1 MPTPE
6 PANIARPAG
15 QQTPGSGGLPAS
27 TVSAEP
33 PAPSSSSSSSTTNPQ
48 PSPRPAA
55 VTAAASNGLVPGEP
69 LVNGGAGVPPAAAS
83 VAEPVSAPVASGTSS
98 PCPSPALKVVLLPEH
113 LRQNQAG
120 PSTGTGGQP
129 RPSQGAGGFLASPT
143 PAAMVKTVAAA
154 TGNPPPASRT
164 PAPTVQRI
172 TVSSPHVK
180 APQLGQTTVPLLQ
193 NFQVPAGMVLARS
206 DSGQLV
212 LVPQKAIAQA
222 KAWAQGAGNTS
233 SAAPSGTSLVRIS
246 TVQAAGAQR
255 TPNQVRPPPVQ
266 QVNQIP
272 AGGQTSAASQRI
284 TVVQP
289 QTAGGAIAPK
299 ATSTVTQKQASAPAD
314 RSATVPVVQA
324 SASPETLENVKKCKN
339 FLATLIKLAS
349 SGSHSPQMSGNVKT
363 LVQKL
368 LDGKVEVEEFT
379 NQLYK
384 ELKSSPQPYL
394 VPFLKRSLPALRKL
408 MPNSQAF
415 IQQCLQKPAT
425 PASTLAAVSGA
436 SKQANPGQATKTIT
450 VTSASQQ
457 AKVLQTL
464 PSPQMVVQQSGVL
477 IKSQASMLPRTQ
489 TVTLQRTP
497 NHIIVPVSKN
507 QVKETQAGAATLV
520 TKVSLAQMNKNPT
533 SVLLQTSP
541 GQIIK
546 KEAGGTTFRDEDDIN
561 DVASMAGVN
570 INEENAR
577 ILATNSELVGT
588 IIRSCKDE
596 AFLSSVSL
604 QKKALEIGKKHGV
617 TEVNS
622 DVLST
627 ISHATQEHLRELVE
641 KLTVIAQ
648 HRMATYKDD
657 DRYSLLN
664 DTRSQLKFFEQLD
677 RLEKQRKDEDERETL
692 LRLAK
697 SRAKHEDPEQL
708 RLKQRAKE
716 MQQLEL
722 AQLQQREANLAAL
735 AAIGPRKRKT
745 PDSPGLRTGNEGLS
759 GSGSALGGLRAAQAR
774 PYLRQRITRVNLRDL
789 ILCLEQDRSKR
800 HSPLLYRA
808 YLK

>member
-324 SASPETLENVKKCKN
+324 SASP
-339 FLATLIKLAS
+339 
-349 SGSHSPQMSGNVKT
+349 
-363 LVQKL
+363 
-368 LDGKVEVEEFT
+368 DGKVEVEEFT

>member
-6 PANIARPAG
+6 PASIARPAG
-15 QQTPGSGGLPAS
+15 PPPPGSSGLPAPAG
-27 TVSAEP
+27 SAAPPASNPAPVP
-33 PAPSSSSSSSTTNPQ
+33 PAP
-48 PSPRPAA
+48 
-55 VTAAASNGLVPGEP
+55 AAANGLAPGEA
-69 LVNGGAGVPPAAAS
+69 LVNGGARMPPVPGPGSAPAAA
-83 VAEPVSAPVASGTSS
+83 V
-98 PCPSPALKVVLLPEH
+98 KVLLLPE
-113 LRQNQAG
+113 
-120 PSTGTGGQP
+120 PP
-129 RPSQGAGGFLASPT
+129 RPSQTGPGAGGQSRPSPGG
-143 PAAMVKTVAAA
+143 PLLKTVSAAS
-154 TGNPPPASRT
+154 GNPLPASRA
-164 PAPTVQRI
+164 PAATVQRI
-172 TVSSPHVK
+172 TVSSPHIK
-180 APQLGQTTVPLLQ
+180 SPQVSQNTVPLLQ

-222 KAWAQGAGNTS
+222 KAWAQGTGSTS
-233 SAAPSGTSLVRIS
+233 SVAPTSTPLVRIS
-246 TVQAAGAQR
+246 TVQATGTQR
-255 TPNQVRPPPVQ
+255 IPNQVKPPAVQ
-266 QVNQIP
+266 QLNQLQV
-272 AGGQTSAASQRI
+272 GGQTNAASQRI
-284 TVVQP
+284 TVVQA
-289 QTAGGAIAPK
+289 AGGAIAPK
-299 ATSTVTQKQASAPAD
+299 VISTVTQKQASASGD

-349 SGSHSPQMSGNVKT
+349 SGSHSPQMSSNVKV

-415 IQQCLQKPAT
+415 IQQCLQQPAAPT
-425 PASTLAAVSGA
+425 STLASVSGA
-436 SKQANPGQATKTIT
+436 SKQANPGQPTKTIT
-450 VTSASQQ
+450 VTSASQ

-464 PSPQMVVQQSGVL
+464 PSPQVVVQQSGVL
-477 IKSQASMLPRTQ
+477 IKPQASTLPRTQ

-497 NHIIVPVSKN
+497 NHIIVPVSQN
-507 QVKETQAGAATLV
+507 QVKETPAGAANLV
-520 TKVSLAQMNKNPT
+520 TKVSLAQVNKNQP
-533 SVLLQTSP
+533 SVLLQTP
-541 GQIIK
+541 PDQIVK
-546 KEAGGTTFRDEDDIN
+546 KEVGGATFRDEDDIN

-588 IIRSCKDE
+588 VIRSCKDE

-641 KLTVIAQ
+641 KLTMIAR
-648 HRMATYKDD
+648 HRMTTYKDD

-677 RLEKQRKDEDERETL
+677 RLEKQRKDEDEREAL

-697 SRAKHEDPEQL
+697 SRAKHEDPEQV

-759 GSGSALGGLRAAQAR
+759 GSSDAPGGLRAAQAR
-774 PYLRQRITRVNLRDL
+774 PYLRQRVTRVNLRDL
-789 ILCLEQDRSKR
+789 MLCLEQERTTK
-800 HSPLLYRA
+800 HSLLLYRA

>member
-745 PDSPGLRTGNEGLS
+745 PDSPGLRTGNEIAMKL
-759 GSGSALGGLRAAQAR
+759 
-774 PYLRQRITRVNLRDL
+774 
-789 ILCLEQDRSKR
+789 
-800 HSPLLYRA
+800 
-808 YLK
+808 

>member
-6 PANIARPAG
+6 PASIARPAG
-15 QQTPGSGGLPAS
+15 PPPPAA
-27 TVSAEP
+27 SAQP
-33 PAPSSSSSSSTTNPQ
+33 PAPG
-48 PSPRPAA
+48 PSP
-55 VTAAASNGLVPGEP
+55 TAANGLVNGSAAPAAPGI
-69 LVNGGAGVPPAAAS
+69 PPA
-83 VAEPVSAPVASGTSS
+83 
-98 PCPSPALKVVLLPEH
+98 CPAPALKVVLLPE
-113 LRQNQAG
+113 RPPQPAG
-120 PSTGTGGQP
+120 QS
-129 RPSQGAGGFLASPT
+129 RPN
-143 PAAMVKTVAAA
+143 PAAPLLSAAAAVVKTVPAL
-154 TGNPPPASRT
+154 TGNPLPVSRPPA
-164 PAPTVQRI
+164 ATVQRI
-172 TVSSPHVK
+172 TVSSPHIK
-180 APQLGQTTVPLLQ
+180 PPQLGQTTVPILH

-222 KAWAQGAGNTS
+222 KAWAQGTGSTS
-233 SAAPSGTSLVRIS
+233 TAAATSTPLVRIS
-246 TVQAAGAQR
+246 TGQVTGTQR
-255 TPNQVRPPPVQ
+255 IPNQVKPPAVQ
-266 QVNQIP
+266 LKQLQ
-272 AGGQTSAASQRI
+272 AGGQTSATSQRI

-289 QTAGGAIAPK
+289 QTAGAVIAPK
-299 ATSTVTQKQASAPAD
+299 ATSTVVQKQASVPAD

-349 SGSHSPQMSGNVKT
+349 SGSHSPQMSCNVKA

-368 LDGKVEVEEFT
+368 LDGKMEVEEFT

-394 VPFLKRSLPALRKL
+394 VPFLKRSLPALRRL

-425 PASTLAAVSGA
+425 PASTLAVVSGA
-436 SKQANPGQATKTIT
+436 SKQANPGQATKTMT
-450 VTSASQQ
+450 VMSASQQ

-477 IKSQASMLPRTQ
+477 IKSQGSTLPRTQ

-497 NHIIVPVSKN
+497 NHIIVPVSQN
-507 QVKETQAGAATLV
+507 QVKETQAGAVTLV
-520 TKVSLAQMNKNPT
+520 TKVSLAQANKNPT
-533 SVLLQTSP
+533 SVLLQPSA
-541 GQIIK
+541 GQVIK
-546 KEAGGTTFRDEDDIN
+546 KEVGGATFRDEDDIN

-588 IIRSCKDE
+588 VIRSCKDE
-596 AFLSSVSL
+596 AFLSPVSL

-617 TEVNS
+617 TEMNS
-622 DVLST
+622 DVLNT

-641 KLTVIAQ
+641 KLTVIAR

-677 RLEKQRKDEDERETL
+677 RLEKQRKDEDEREAL

-697 SRAKHEDPEQL
+697 SRAKNEDPEQL

-745 PDSPGLRTGNEGLS
+745 PDSPGLRTGNEGSS
-759 GSGSALGGLRAAQAR
+759 GSGNAPGGLRTTQAR
-774 PYLRQRITRVNLRDL
+774 PYLRQRVTRVNLRDL
-789 ILCLEQDRSKR
+789 ILCLEQEQATK
-800 HSPLLYRA
+800 HSLLLYRA